1 MKSKGT
7 FIKFLLIVTIMIMVL
22 VANLTIL
29 AQEMGK
35 DRGMM
40 GGERPEAMVKMMQE
54 PNKVLAN
61 GSIQYLAV
69 FTNLLY
75 IQASQRRDQ
84 IDRDFIKVSFRE
96 IKRAYEMAEQFQ
108 KAHVKTMDAA
118 MQEKVKMMMMRMN
131 RNLAGIKAQV
141 DLLEKEVN
149 SENNLEVIIARAGE
163 IMAHLDVLSKMRS
176 GMDRKQEMPGGK
188 GMMN

>member
-1 MKSKGT
+1 MKNKGM
-7 FIKFLLIVTIMIMVL
+7 FIKFSLVLVMVIMISGVSR
-22 VANLTIL
+22 TIS

-40 GGERPEAMVKMMQE
+40 GGDRSEETVKMMQE

-61 GSIQYLAV
+61 GSIQYLAI

-84 IDRDFIKVSFRE
+84 IDRDFIKTSFGE

-118 MQEKVKMMMMRMN
+118 MQEKVTMMMMRMN
-131 RNLAGIKAQV
+131 KNLAGIKAQV
-141 DLLEKEVN
+141 NLLEKEVN
-149 SENNLEVIIARAGE
+149 SGNNLEVIIARTGE
-163 IMAHLDVLSKMRS
+163 ILAHLDDLSKMRS
-176 GMDRKQEMPGGK
+176 GMDRKQEMPGKK

>member
-1 MKSKGT
+1 MKNKSKFTT
-7 FIKFLLIVTIMIMVL
+7 FLIVMIIMTV
-22 VANLTIL
+22 VSGVSLTIS

-35 DRGMM
+35 GQGMM
-40 GGERPEAMVKMMQE
+40 SGEDTIKMMQE

-61 GSIQYLAV
+61 GSIQYLAI

-84 IDRDFIKVSFRE
+84 IDKDFIKSSFGE
-96 IKRAYEMAEQFQ
+96 IKRAYAMAEQFQ
-108 KAHVKTMDAA
+108 TAHVKTMDSA
-118 MQEKVKMMMMRMN
+118 MQEKVKKMMMRMN
-131 RNLAGIKAQV
+131 RNLAGIKTQV

-149 SENNLEVIIARAGE
+149 SGNNLDVITARTGE
-163 IMAHLDVLSKMRS
+163 IQAHLEDMFKMRS
-176 GMDRKQEMPGGK
+176 DMGLNQEMSGKK

>member
-1 MKSKGT
+1 MKNKGT
-7 FIKFLLIVTIMIMVL
+7 FIKFSLVLVMVIMVSG
-22 VANLTIL
+22 VSRTIS

-40 GGERPEAMVKMMQE
+40 GGDRSEETVKMMQE

-61 GSIQYLAV
+61 GSIQYLAI

-84 IDRDFIKVSFRE
+84 IDRDFIKASFGE

-118 MQEKVKMMMMRMN
+118 MQEKVTMMMMRMN
-131 RNLAGIKAQV
+131 KNLAGIKAQV

-149 SENNLEVIIARAGE
+149 SGNNLEVISARTGE
-163 IMAHLDVLSKMRS
+163 ILAHLDDLSKMRS
-176 GMDRKQEMPGGK
+176 GMDRKQEMPGKK

>member
-1 MKSKGT
+1 MKNKGKL
-7 FIKFLLIVTIMIMVL
+7 IKFSIAVIIMMMVSG
-22 VANLTIL
+22 VRLTIS

-35 DRGMM
+35 DKGMM
-40 GGERPEAMVKMMQE
+40 SDEDTLKMMQE

-61 GSIQYLAV
+61 GSIQYLAI

-75 IQASQRRDQ
+75 IQAGQRRGQ
-84 IDRDFIKVSFRE
+84 ISKDFIKGSFGE

-131 RNLAGIKAQV
+131 RNLAGIKAQI

-149 SENNLEVIIARAGE
+149 SGNNLDVIIARTGE
-163 IMAHLDVLSKMRS
+163 IRAHLEDLFKMRS
-176 GMDRKQEMPGGK
+176 DMDPKQEMPGQK
-188 GMMN
+188 GMMMK